1 MSTST
6 PEKFVAPIVNVIT
19 VTQPESSDY
28 SETVSPSQRQGER
41 RIARGFTI
49 TIRAPPDEDSLNDS
63 ASLSHQGSLGSNIED
78 IGLRPRDKSWERDY
92 LTPDEFMPDV
102 PLDRTESRLPSLED
116 MIADE
121 EIKKMLGTSD
131 IHRAVQEAIVIESDA
146 LRYDSLMSL
155 VQKSYEDAEWRKE
168 AAKDKQLTD
177 TLILYIR
184 QRITEAQN
192 PLQRAGGDFM
202 GRSTRTLQSLTSRSF
217 GRSNTPTSEPGIHG
231 SNCLPHLASLSDAEQ
246 IHRAAVALA
255 LAGPVLKLL
264 RNFCVENKDCQLYLH
279 DHRALDFLFD
289 HIDLISE
296 ITYQAAQGED
306 STDEPA
312 QMLTITRRCPPWA
325 ASELLG
331 FPRSLVQLVTNVVS
345 GNPNVQAH
353 VLSHIFP
360 EALVKIIVLS
370 ADADLL
376 SCLLHCLTVQQPT
389 SKIYELLIA
398 DPRSV
403 QIWYLL
409 LSAALRQAEPAV
421 ESVAYRRQ
429 ETKPLVQDSSK
440 GEWLSLFISSIL
452 KREFE
457 NRSFFVE
464 MVNTLLASDPL
475 SFQNLIPKLVLSH
488 VAPSRSPSRT
498 TSSSR
503 RSSYESEWMSHVHF
517 QVDKVL
523 VLSKQDVMLFF
534 FTLIEALLDG
544 ELSQQPIRLNG
555 LIGSFVTSTET
566 LAFLIRYFETSV
578 AAIENP
584 DLKDMENLTYRQSF
598 VPLVQILVSM
608 TAVSYLSDTREK
620 FNQILGT
627 PLLIQVIR
635 LLKICHE
642 MQSTKDFKWSILE
655 ASLSRRD
662 LLMVIANL
670 CYKSLE
676 NQKRLGIEEGI
687 SVLLNHAHMEI
698 NDPLMEQAAIFALR
712 NATKNE
718 QNQKIFKRLLS
729 GESRRIHLT
738 ENVYKPDETAVIGR
752 FDVGEKK
759 VIKIDQISLH
769 GHTS

>member
-1 MSTST
+1 MSLSGCRLAFMPAPLFNCSTTHIKNIWTTYCWSSKCSSTSS
-6 PEKFVAPIVNVIT
+6 IG
-19 VTQPESSDY
+19 TQSQGVQFPVPVHKISS
-28 SETVSPSQRQGER
+28 
-41 RIARGFTI
+41 
-49 TIRAPPDEDSLNDS
+49 
-63 ASLSHQGSLGSNIED
+63 
-78 IGLRPRDKSWERDY
+78 
-92 LTPDEFMPDV
+92 
-102 PLDRTESRLPSLED
+102 
-116 MIADE
+116 
-121 EIKKMLGTSD
+121 
-131 IHRAVQEAIVIESDA
+131 
-146 LRYDSLMSL
+146 
-155 VQKSYEDAEWRKE
+155 
-168 AAKDKQLTD
+168 
-177 TLILYIR
+177 
-184 QRITEAQN
+184 
-192 PLQRAGGDFM
+192 
-202 GRSTRTLQSLTSRSF
+202 
-217 GRSNTPTSEPGIHG
+217 
-231 SNCLPHLASLSDAEQ
+231 C
-246 IHRAAVALA
+246 
-255 LAGPVLKLL
+255 VL
-264 RNFCVENKDCQLYLH
+264 H
-279 DHRALDFLFD
+279 W
-289 HIDLISE
+289 
-296 ITYQAAQGED
+296 YQ
-306 STDEPA
+306 
-312 QMLTITRRCPPWA
+312 M
-325 ASELLG
+325 
-331 FPRSLVQLVTNVVS
+331 F
-345 GNPNVQAH
+345 
-353 VLSHIFP
+353 F
-360 EALVKIIVLS
+360 
-370 ADADLL
+370 
-376 SCLLHCLTVQQPT
+376 
-389 SKIYELLIA
+389 
-398 DPRSV
+398 

-687 SVLLNHAHMEI
+687 LYCDVMHVFIVLSCMYECGPARR
-698 NDPLMEQAAIFALR
+698 AI
-712 NATKNE
+712 
-718 QNQKIFKRLLS
+718 S
-729 GESRRIHLT
+729 
-738 ENVYKPDETAVIGR
+738 
-752 FDVGEKK
+752 
-759 VIKIDQISLH
+759 QICSYW
-769 GHTS
+769 